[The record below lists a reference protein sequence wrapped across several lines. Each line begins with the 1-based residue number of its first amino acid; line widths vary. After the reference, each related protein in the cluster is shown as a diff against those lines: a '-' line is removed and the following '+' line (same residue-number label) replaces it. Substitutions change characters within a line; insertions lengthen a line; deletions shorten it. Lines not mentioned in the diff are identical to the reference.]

1 MNWKIFRTFNT
12 TFIMKNLKA
21 WLVLLPM
28 LTAACS
34 NDYQNENLSQNNSL
48 KLKNGTPDIS
58 ISANPYDNAGVI
70 QNNILEIYESLSP
83 SNSTLIATVHS
94 VDSIAAN
101 QPALQLVPLQS
112 YHVDQIS
119 WILSHESTALPQILA
134 SSSLSVPARLSLQSL
149 VNNIF
154 APVPPS
160 AEEAIAMITSY
171 VNITKDVKSFSIEEK
186 RILLTVCSLWDYSLR
201 RKRRPDLD
209 WETSVGHIAA
219 MLYGAEQNLD
229 VAVRISS
236 VVGLCHNSAI
246 SAVLD

>member
-1 MNWKIFRTFNT
+1 
-12 TFIMKNLKA
+12 MKNLKA

-34 NDYQNENLSQNNSL
+34 NDYQNENVSQNNSL
-48 KLKNGTPDIS
+48 KLKNGTPDTS

-70 QNNILEIYESLSP
+70 QNNILEIYESLS
-83 SNSTLIATVHS
+83 SNHSRLTATIHS

-101 QPALQLVPLQS
+101 QPALHSVALQPD
-112 YHVDQIS
+112 HADQIR

-134 SSSLSVPARLSLQSL
+134 TSSLSVPARLSLQSL

-154 APVPPS
+154 APVPPG
-160 AEEAIAMITSY
+160 AEESISMIASY
-171 VNITKDVKSFSIEEK
+171 VNITKDIKIFSNEEK
-186 RILLTVCSLWDYSLR
+186 RILLTVCSLWEYSLR